1 VSNVLDPIPTWAVML
16 VSALLV
22 FAMSE
27 AGFQLGNRR
36 GPVHQGH
43 DPSALLQTTAFTLL
57 ALLLG
62 FSFAMALGR
71 FDARRAALLREAN
84 AINTTYLRAG
94 LLDAQTATAVRAGI
108 RGYAEERL
116 AFARADAAPQPRAI
130 ADAKSA
136 AFARTLWSLAA
147 QAAHKDERSTMT
159 PLFVASLNDTINVS
173 AEERAVLTT
182 HIPDVVILWLLLI
195 AFIAS
200 ATMGYGFGR
209 EGKRAPIFKA
219 VFAVMVAL
227 VFGLV
232 LDLDRPQRG
241 IIRVNLAPLQ
251 NLCQSMNAEVSPSQ
265 AR

>member
-1 VSNVLDPIPTWAVML
+1 MTNVLDPIPTWAIML
-16 VSALLV
+16 TSGLLI

-27 AGFQLGNRR
+27 AGFQLGRRR
-36 GPVHQGH
+36 GPVLHGH
-43 DPSALLQTTAFTLL
+43 DPSGVLQTTAFTLL

-71 FDARRAALLREAN
+71 YDARRATLLREAN
-84 AINTTYLRAG
+84 AIATTYLRGG
-94 LLDAQTATAVRAGI
+94 LLDPKSALVVRAGL
-108 RGYAEERL
+108 REYVAERL
-116 AFARADAAPQPRAI
+116 SFARADVNPEQRASADARSAAIGRALWALAARGSLQDPRAT
-130 ADAKSA
+130 A
-136 AFARTLWSLAA
+136 
-147 QAAHKDERSTMT
+147 T
-159 PLFVASLNDTINVS
+159 PLFVASLNDALNLST
-173 AEERAVLTT
+173 EERAVLST

-200 ATMGYGFGR
+200 AMLGYGFGR
-209 EGKRAPIFKA
+209 EGKRALVFKA
-219 VFAVMVAL
+219 IFAAMVAL

-251 NLCQSMNAEVSPSQ
+251 AVQGSMNAWALPSQ